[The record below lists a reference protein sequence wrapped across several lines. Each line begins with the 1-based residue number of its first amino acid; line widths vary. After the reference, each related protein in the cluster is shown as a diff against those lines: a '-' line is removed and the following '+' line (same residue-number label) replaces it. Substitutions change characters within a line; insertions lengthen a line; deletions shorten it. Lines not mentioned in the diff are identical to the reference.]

1 MSKTRA
7 AAEKRIAASAQRGRD
22 TMSDPI
28 LEMRRVSKS
37 FFSIKAL
44 RNVDLTVYP
53 GEIHALMGENGAGK
67 STLMKI
73 LSGAYRPDPGGEI
86 RIEGRPVRIDGPLG
100 GRAAG
105 ISIIYQELSLAPN
118 LSVAENIYLG
128 REISRSGLL
137 ARGAMLAGVGPI
149 LERLGADFTPS
160 TRVAD
165 LSMGQR
171 QLVEIARAL
180 HARSKILI
188 MDEPTTALSAGESER
203 LFALIRQLRA
213 EGLAIIYISHRMDE
227 VYALGDRVTVLRDG
241 TLVGSLDKPQIRAD
255 TIVRLMVGREVSS
268 FYKKDHDPKLGPPVL
283 AAVDIADGRRVKGCS
298 LTVHAGEVVG
308 LAGLIGA
315 GRTELA
321 HLMIGASPRTSGHV
335 ELEGRA
341 VTIRTPG
348 EALDAGIAYLTED
361 RKALGLFLDM
371 SCLDNINLA
380 VLGRDA
386 KFGCILDRDKARA
399 RANQAFA
406 ALGIRAAD
414 VGVTA
419 GGLSG
424 GNQQKVLLSRLL
436 ATTPKVLILDE
447 PTRGVDVGAKSE
459 IYSIIDNLAKS
470 GTAIL
475 VISSDLPE
483 IIGICDR
490 VIVMRAGRIAGEIR
504 RAGTSPLSQE
514 DIMALATG
522 MEQLDAS

>member
-1 MSKTRA
+1 MN
-7 AAEKRIAASAQRGRD
+7 
-22 TMSDPI
+22 DPI

-44 RNVDLTVYP
+44 RGVDLTVYA

-86 RIEGRPVRIDGPLG
+86 RIEGKPVSFNGPHA
-100 GRAAG
+100 GRVAG

-118 LSVAENIYLG
+118 LSVAQNIYLG
-128 REISRSGLL
+128 REVSRFGIL
-137 ARGAMLAGVGPI
+137 AREAMEAAVGPI
-149 LERLGADFTPS
+149 LARLGADFAPQAL
-160 TRVAD
+160 VAG
-165 LSMGQR
+165 LSIGQR

-203 LFALIRQLRA
+203 LFGLIRRLRD

-241 TLVGSLDKPQIRAD
+241 TLVGSLDKPEIRAD
-255 TIVRLMVGREVSS
+255 TIVRLMVGRDVSS
-268 FYKKDHDPKLGPPVL
+268 FYKKEHDPGSDSRALHGAPML

-298 LTVHAGEVVG
+298 LAVRAGEVVG
-308 LAGLIGA
+308 LAGLVGA

-321 HLMIGASPRTSGHV
+321 HLIIGAAARTAGHV
-335 ELEGRA
+335 EIEGRT
-341 VTIRTPG
+341 VDIRNPG
-348 EALDAGIAYLTED
+348 AALAAGIAYLTED

-386 KFGCILDRDKARA
+386 RPGGILDRDTARD
-399 RANQAFA
+399 RAKKAFA
-406 ALGIRAAD
+406 TLGIRAAD
-414 VGVTA
+414 VRVPA

-436 ATTPKVLILDE
+436 ATAPKILILDE

-470 GTAIL
+470 GTAVL

-490 VIVMRAGRIAGEIR
+490 VIVMRAGLIAGEIKR
-504 RAGTSPLSQE
+504 TATTPLDQE
-514 DIMALATG
+514 QIMALATG
-522 MEQLDAS
+522 MERLDA

>member
-1 MSKTRA
+1 MPPSARRGGVMS
-7 AAEKRIAASAQRGRD
+7 E
-22 TMSDPI
+22 PI

-44 RNVDLTVYP
+44 RDVDLTVYA

-73 LSGAYRPDPGGEI
+73 LSGAYRPDPGSEI
-86 RIEGRPVRIDGPLG
+86 RIDGQPVQISRPLG
-100 GRAAG
+100 GR
-105 ISIIYQELSLAPN
+105 
-118 LSVAENIYLG
+118 
-128 REISRSGLL
+128 
-137 ARGAMLAGVGPI
+137 
-149 LERLGADFTPS
+149 
-160 TRVAD
+160 
-165 LSMGQR
+165 
-171 QLVEIARAL
+171 
-180 HARSKILI
+180 
-188 MDEPTTALSAGESER
+188 
-203 LFALIRQLRA
+203 
-213 EGLAIIYISHRMDE
+213 
-227 VYALGDRVTVLRDG
+227 VTGLRDG
-241 TLVGSLDKPQIRAD
+241 TLVGSLDKADIRAD
-255 TIVRLMVGREVSS
+255 TIVRMMVGRDVSS
-268 FYKKDHDPKLGPPVL
+268 FYKKEHDPRNDPNARSGAPVL

-321 HLMIGASPRTSGHV
+321 HLIIGASPMTSGHL
-335 ELEGRA
+335 EMEGRA

-361 RKALGLFLDM
+361 RKTLGLFLDM

-386 KFGCILDRDKARA
+386 KLGYILDRDKARDC
-399 RANQAFA
+399 ANRAFA
-406 ALGIRAAD
+406 TLGIRAAN

-459 IYSIIDNLAKS
+459 IYSIIDNSAKS

-490 VIVMRAGRIAGEIR
+490 VIVMRAGRIAGEI
-504 RAGTSPLSQE
+504 AQGATSPLNQE
-514 DIMALATG
+514 DIMAFATG
-522 MEQLDAS
+522 PEQLDAS

>member
-1 MSKTRA
+1 MN
-7 AAEKRIAASAQRGRD
+7 
-22 TMSDPI
+22 DPI

-44 RNVDLTVYP
+44 RGVDLTVYP

-86 RIEGRPVRIDGPLG
+86 RIEGRPVSFNGPHAG
-100 GRAAG
+100 HAAG

-118 LSVAENIYLG
+118 LSVAQNVYLG
-128 REISRSGLL
+128 REVSRFGML
-137 ARGAMLAGVGPI
+137 AREAMEMAVGPI
-149 LERLGADFTPS
+149 LERLGANFAPS
-160 TRVAD
+160 TLVAS

-203 LFALIRQLRA
+203 LFGLIRRLRA

-241 TLVGSLDKPQIRAD
+241 TLVGSLDKPEIRAD
-255 TIVRLMVGREVSS
+255 TIVRLMVGRDVSS
-268 FYKKDHDPKLGPPVL
+268 FYKKEHDPHARHGAPVL

-308 LAGLIGA
+308 LAGLVGA

-321 HLMIGASPRTSGHV
+321 HLIIGAASKTAGHV
-335 ELEGRA
+335 EIEGHA
-341 VTIRTPG
+341 VDIRTPG

-380 VLGRDA
+380 MLGRDA
-386 KFGCILDRDKARA
+386 RLGGILDRDKARDRA
-399 RANQAFA
+399 RKAFA

-414 VGVTA
+414 IRAAA
-419 GGLSG
+419 GSLSG

-436 ATTPKVLILDE
+436 ATTPKILILDE

-470 GTAIL
+470 GTAVL

-490 VIVMRAGRIAGEIR
+490 VIVMRAGQIAGEIKR
-504 RAGTSPLSQE
+504 TATAPLDQE
-514 DIMALATG
+514 QIMALATG
-522 MEQLDAS
+522 MEQLDA

>member
-1 MSKTRA
+1 
-7 AAEKRIAASAQRGRD
+7 
-22 TMSDPI
+22 MSDPI

-37 FFSIKAL
+37 FFNIRAL
-44 RNVDLTVYP
+44 RDVDLTVYA
-53 GEIHALMGENGAGK
+53 GEVHALMGENGAGK

-73 LSGAYRPDPGGEI
+73 LSGAYKPDPGGEI
-86 RIEGRPVRIDGPLG
+86 RIEGKVVRIDGPLG

-118 LSVAENIYLG
+118 LTVAENIYLG
-128 REISRSGLL
+128 RELSHSGLL
-137 ARGAMLAGVGPI
+137 ARGAMREDVGPT
-149 LERLGADFTPS
+149 LQRLGADFAAT
-160 TRVAD
+160 TLVAQ

-180 HARSKILI
+180 HTKSKILI
-188 MDEPTTALSAGESER
+188 MDEPTTALSAGESEK

-241 TLVGSLDKPQIRAD
+241 TLVGSLDKSQIRAD
-255 TIVRLMVGREVSS
+255 TIVRMMVGREVSS
-268 FYKKDHDPKLGPPVL
+268 FYKKDHDPQAQLGPPVL
-283 AAVDIADGRRVKGCS
+283 AAVDIADGHRVKGCS
-298 LTVHAGEVVG
+298 LTVRAGEVVG

-321 HLMIGASPRTSGHV
+321 HLIIGAAPKTSGHV
-335 ELEGRA
+335 ELDGR
-341 VTIRTPG
+341 VVSIDTPG
-348 EALDAGIAYLTED
+348 QALDAGIAYLTED
-361 RKALGLFLDM
+361 RRALGLFLDM

-386 KFGCILDRDKARA
+386 KLGFILDRDKARD
-399 RANQAFA
+399 RADKAFA
-406 ALGIRAAD
+406 SLGIRAAD
-414 VGVTA
+414 VGVNA

-436 ATTPKVLILDE
+436 AIGPKVLILDE

-459 IYSIIDNLAKS
+459 IYSIIDNLAKA

-490 VIVMRAGRIAGEIR
+490 VIVMRAGHIAGEITR
-504 RAGTSPLSQE
+504 GPTSPLSQE

-522 MEQLDAS
+522 TEQVDA

>member
-1 MSKTRA
+1 
-7 AAEKRIAASAQRGRD
+7 
-22 TMSDPI
+22 MSDPI
-28 LEMRRVSKS
+28 LEMRGVSKS
-37 FFSIKAL
+37 FFGIKAL

-73 LSGAYRPDPGGEI
+73 LSGAYMPDPGGKI
-86 RIEGRPVRIDGPLG
+86 TIEGKPAQIDGPLG

-137 ARGAMLAGVGPI
+137 ARSAMRGGVGPM

-160 TRVAD
+160 TLVAH

-188 MDEPTTALSAGESER
+188 MDEPTTALSAGETER

-241 TLVGSLDKPQIRAD
+241 RLVGSLDKPEIRAD
-255 TIVRLMVGREVSS
+255 TIVRLMVGRDVSS
-268 FYKKDHDPKLGPPVL
+268 FYKKDHDPQARRAAPVL
-283 AAVDIADGRRVKGCS
+283 AAVDIADGQRVRGCS
-298 LTVHAGEVVG
+298 LTVRAGEVVG

-321 HLMIGASPRTSGHV
+321 HLIIGASPKTSGHI
-335 ELEGRA
+335 EIDGRTA
-341 VTIRTPG
+341 TIHTPG

-380 VLGRDA
+380 VLRRDA
-386 KFGCILDRDKARA
+386 KFGGILDRDKARD
-399 RANQAFA
+399 RANRAFA
-406 ALGIRAAD
+406 TLGIRAPN

-419 GGLSG
+419 GQLSG

-436 ATTPKVLILDE
+436 ATTPKILILDE

-490 VIVMRAGRIAGEIR
+490 VIVMRSGRIAGETKR
-504 RAGTSPLSQE
+504 GPSSPLNQE

-522 MEQLDAS
+522 TEQLDAS